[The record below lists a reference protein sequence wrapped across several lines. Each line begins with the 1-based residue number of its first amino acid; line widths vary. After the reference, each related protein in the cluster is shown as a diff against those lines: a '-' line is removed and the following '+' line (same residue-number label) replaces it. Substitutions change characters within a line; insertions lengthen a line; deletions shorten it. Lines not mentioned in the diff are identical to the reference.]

1 MGIFLIFLSIKHREY
16 LVQGVVAQASNPDT
30 WEVEAGGTDAQCQL
44 WLQSK
49 SRLPQPGDTLGE
61 RKGGRIALAS
71 LNRDV
76 GHYPAVPRHSKPG
89 DCDLRKHPCKN
100 PR

>member
-1 MGIFLIFLSIKHREY
+1 MEVGIFLIFLSIKHREY

-49 SRLPQPGDTLGE
+49 PRPASAWRHLR
-61 RKGGRIALAS
+61 RKEGR
-71 LNRDV
+71 
-76 GHYPAVPRHSKPG
+76 K
-89 DCDLRKHPCKN
+89 DCTSIS
-100 PR
+100 